1 MKSKLGTF
9 TGVIMS
15 AAALSVCGA
24 TEWQYSENDKTLTV
38 RVPAGET
45 NSFAVADAGS
55 VFRGYLT
62 SNAVTNFVKL
72 GSGGLYVDLDLY
84 SYAGDLTVTEGTY
97 TYTNPRALGN
107 YYYNSGI
114 VRVRN
119 GATLNAHRL
128 STATADDWGN
138 NAVWAKR
145 IWFEGA
151 GADGRGALVYTSEGT
166 PKNTRLHFSCNLK
179 MTGNATIYNA
189 AAGTLRMYGIPPS
202 DPVSLDMG
210 GHALTLDGATAG
222 VGSAW
227 SAWRIS
233 NPGSMA
239 VRRPVLLENTNS
251 EFGGTDE
258 NVMSFDAGGALSF
271 NNFGGRC
278 GWTIDARNLSKIT
291 VVSGAPASSG
301 SVLTHSFWGGNIITG
316 AKRLQV
322 YYSDSVCN
330 FTVGGAVSG
339 AGLYVYTDWR
349 GGYVF
354 NLSGSNSFT
363 NGLAVKGDR
372 NSPVR
377 PGNLYVYSNGA
388 LPADGGALTLTDA
401 TVTFRTNDRLSLP
414 PLSAANATAV
424 NSGIGTWRDSIV
436 KTGSG
441 NLSWNSLTGGDVLDV
456 REGGVVIRD
465 EDRSMIA
472 GLVEGEL
479 LFRNGTANAQAAYGI
494 QHTNR
499 VDYSMSAMYDSAHPF
514 WTTPFPSGSDRRT
527 FNYWGY
533 VWNNDPTNVKWSV
546 ALYAATHSHLIFSG
560 FVTGNSV
567 GSKTGA
573 HYYNG
578 EYPSVY
584 TVELPP
590 GPTPI
595 QLSGYYTANGSGLKS
610 PKHDWTL
617 TNFGLGY
624 DVKARASSNSTHYAK
639 MVDPGDGS
647 LFTWAMPKQIV
658 EGVTKAPGSDEVV
671 RLSPYF
677 GTMKFAAGTGVTFRR
692 GWYQVPVLE
701 GLPAVNGITNA
712 LTVTS
717 AFKFSAR
724 EVVAGRK
731 LTTTGTF
738 AIGEAASIVVDDA
751 DGQGRRSRNGMRS
764 FVIAQAD
771 SVIMPT
777 SVTVTGDA
785 EHWTVERSADGKSL
799 LLKYKPKGA
808 SITLR

>member
-1 MKSKLGTF
+1 MKSKLRAF
-9 TGVIMS
+9 AGVIISTASIS
-15 AAALSVCGA
+15 AFGA
-24 TEWQYSENDKTLTV
+24 TEWQYSENDRTLTV
-38 RVPAGET
+38 IVPAGET
-45 NSFAVADAGS
+45 NSFAVADADS

-84 SYAGDLTVTEGTY
+84 SYAGDLTVAEGTY
-97 TYTNPRALGN
+97 TYTNPKALGN
-107 YYYNSGI
+107 YYYSSGI
-114 VRVRN
+114 VRVKN

-128 STATADDWGN
+128 STATKDDWGN
-138 NAVWAKR
+138 KAVWGKR

-166 PKNTRLHFSCNLK
+166 PEDTRLHFSCNLK

-189 AAGTLRMYGIPPS
+189 AAGTLRLYGTSSNPAA
-202 DPVSLDMG
+202 LDMG

-222 VGSAW
+222 SAW
-227 SAWRIS
+227 SAWHIS

-239 VRRPVLLENTNS
+239 VRRPVQLESTYS
-251 EFGGTDE
+251 ELGGTDE
-258 NVMSFDAGGALSF
+258 NVMSFDAGGALLF
-271 NNFGGRC
+271 NNFGGKC

-291 VVSGAPASSG
+291 VRSGASASLG

-322 YYSDSVCN
+322 YYLDAVCN
-330 FTVGGAVSG
+330 FTVGGTISG

-349 GGYVF
+349 GGYIF

-363 NGLAVKGDR
+363 DGLAVKGDR

-479 LFRNGTANAQAAYGI
+479 LFRNGTTAARAAYGI

-546 ALYAATHSHLIFSG
+546 ALYAATHSHLIFGG
-560 FVTGNSV
+560 FITGDID
-567 GSKTGA
+567 GFKTGV

-578 EYPSVY
+578 TSPSVY

-595 QLSGYYTANGSGLKS
+595 QLSGYYTAASSGLKT
-610 PKHDWTL
+610 KKDVWTRSD
-617 TNFGLGY
+617 FGLGY
-624 DVKARASSNSTHYAK
+624 DVLARASGNSTDYAK
-639 MVDPGDGS
+639 MIDPGDGS

-738 AIGEAASIVVDDA
+738 AIDEGVSIVIDDA
-751 DGQGRRSRNGMRS
+751 DGQGRRSRNGVCS
-764 FVIAQAD
+764 FVIVQAD
-771 SVIMPT
+771 SVMMPT
-777 SVTVTGDA
+777 SVTVTGDTERWA
-785 EHWTVERSADGKSL
+785 VERSADGKSL
-799 LLKYKPKGA
+799 LLKYKPKGTV
-808 SITLR
+808 ITLY